1 MTVTVH
7 FIHAG
12 EAYLPELAAYQ
23 DWLQSRQAQ
32 AAMHRHPDTVPA
44 DARFVW
50 WMCGRVAPAQAARF
64 PQAWQVHEYASASV
78 PPLAWPKDLIK
89 RWTQPRPHYRIFQNA
104 WVRDRMGFADGVPH
118 ECRDMGIPANLLQT
132 ATTPAA
138 AAPAH
143 DFVYLGEMRRLA
155 GFLPVLNA
163 IARSGRRL
171 LLIGALPPELEAL
184 QQLPGTTCTGRVPQP
199 EVAALLRTAR
209 CGLNLVPRRAP
220 FTQQTSTKLLEY
232 CAAGLQVASTD
243 YPWVRRFAQEHGAQ
257 IGYLPARATG
267 GAATTAALEHALQ
280 LPPALPPGALS
291 DAAWPR
297 VVARMA
303 VWRHMGLTP

>member
-1 MTVTVH
+1 MALTVH
-7 FIHAG
+7 FIHLG
-12 EAYLPELAAYQ
+12 DAYLPELAAYQ
-23 DWLQSRQAQ
+23 EWLQSRQTQ
-32 AAMHRHPDTVPA
+32 AVIHRQPDTVPA

-64 PQAWQVHEYASASV
+64 ARAWQVHEYASASV
-78 PPLAWPKDLIK
+78 PPLAWPKDLLK
-89 RWTQPRPHYRIFQNA
+89 RWTQARPSYRIFQNA
-104 WVRDRMGFADGVPH
+104 WVRDRMGFADDVPH
-118 ECRDMGIPANLLQT
+118 ECRDMGLSTTVLQT
-132 ATTPAA
+132 AAPAA
-138 AAPAH
+138 APPAH

-155 GFLPVLNA
+155 GFLPLLGA

-171 LLIGALPPELEAL
+171 LLIGTLPPELAAL
-184 QQLPGTTCTGRVPQP
+184 QRQPGTTCTGRVPQS

-243 YPWVRRFAQEHGAQ
+243 YPWVRRFAQQHGAH
-257 IGYLPARATG
+257 ISYLPARVAS
-267 GAATTAALEHALQ
+267 GAAATAALEHALQ
-280 LPPALPPGALS
+280 LPPALPLGALS

-303 VWRHMGLTP
+303 VWRHMGLMP